1 MAETFVAMPFLI
13 ITVEGALR
21 SADQGFEEAAA
32 TLGAKRMTV
41 FLRVTVPMIAPS
53 LGAGAVLCWARA
65 LGEFGATIT
74 FAGSFPGQTE
84 TMPIAV
90 YYALET
96 DPMRRSLSAWC
107 CCWSPW
113 WCWSRCATTG
123 CAAARSH
130 DTGRQRRPGRRCRGQ
145 AGRFTLAVSLCAAA
159 GQVLG
164 LLGPNGAGKST
175 LLSAVAG
182 LTPVSAGR
190 IMLAGQVMDDADT
203 GTFIEAS
210 GRPVGFVFQNYRLF
224 PHLTVA
230 DNVAFSPR
238 ARGLGRRA
246 ARSAASYWLGRLGL
260 ADLAGR
266 KPDQLSGG
274 QAQRVALARA
284 LAGQPALLLLDEP
297 LSALDA
303 GTRLDV
309 QAELKRHLA
318 DFTGPCLLVTHDALE
333 ALVLADRLIVLESGR
348 IVQQGAPAQI
358 ARQPATD
365 YVAKLVGL
373 NLYSGQADGPEVKL
387 AQGGAFVVPD
397 RGRAAM
403 SWSRCGRPP
412 SSSAPSPRSEAAPAT
427 PGRRGSPGSRC
438 WPTGS
443 GSTSRDSQPALADV
457 TPAAV
462 AELSLHPGSQVWL
475 SVKATD
481 LEVYARSEG

>member
-1 MAETFVAMPFLI
+1 MTHGGSDGLVVDAEV
-13 ITVEGALR
+13 R
-21 SADQGFEEAAA
+21 
-32 TLGAKRMTV
+32 R
-41 FLRVTVPMIAPS
+41 
-53 LGAGAVLCWARA
+53 
-65 LGEFGATIT
+65 
-74 FAGSFPGQTE
+74 GS
-84 TMPIAV
+84 
-90 YYALET
+90 
-96 DPMRRSLSAWC
+96 
-107 CCWSPW
+107 
-113 WCWSRCATTG
+113 
-123 CAAARSH
+123 
-130 DTGRQRRPGRRCRGQ
+130 
-145 AGRFTLAVSLCAAA
+145 FTLAVSLAAAA

-190 IMLAGQVMDDADT
+190 IMLAGQVMDDADA
-203 GTFIEAS
+203 GTFVEAS

-246 ARSAASYWLGRLGL
+246 ARSAASHWLDRLGL
-260 ADLAGR
+260 AGLADR
-266 KPDQLSGG
+266 KPGQLSGG

-318 DFTGPCLLVTHDALE
+318 DFTGPCLLVTHDPLE
-333 ALVLADRLIVLESGR
+333 ALVLADSLVVLENGR
-348 IVQQGAPAQI
+348 VVQEGSPAQV
-358 ARQPATD
+358 ARQPRTD

-373 NLYSGQADGPEVKL
+373 NLYAGHADGSEVKL
-387 AQGGAFVVPD
+387 TGGGAFVVAD
-397 RGRAAM
+397 HGQHGDVLVAV
-403 SWSRCGRPP
+403 RPSAVVVSSQQP
-412 SSSAPSPRSEAAPAT
+412 QLSSARNTWPAKI
-427 PGRRGSPGSRC
+427 
-438 WPTGS
+438 TGLTLLADRVRLDLD
-443 GSTSRDSQPALADV
+443 GQPPALVDV

-462 AELSLHPGSQVWL
+462 AELSLDPGRQVWL

-481 LEVYARSEG
+481 LEVYAPGER